1 MAVQLLS
8 PSERTREAECFCF
21 CFPHLRPCCSGLA
34 DDDDYSGG
42 VRVPFL
48 ELKKYLQR
56 DNTNEPIVGRHRDMK
71 FLHIGLGDFTARVVK
86 DGWSQ
91 PDGKGVLTSAGAPRD
106 ECTTDW
112 CVVCEESA
120 AKGCEPQRYVEVG
133 ITPYGEYRIV
143 LLQCDKK

>member
-1 MAVQLLS
+1 
-8 PSERTREAECFCF
+8 
-21 CFPHLRPCCSGLA
+21 
-34 DDDDYSGG
+34 
-42 VRVPFL
+42 VPFL